1 MNLENLNL
9 LRKILKLPGVCS
21 LPKFCKIVLCHIFG
35 RMCLIVFL
43 AFTLKFPIQTL
54 LSVAPSCSVFWCSTQ
69 FKQNETSENKH
80 TLGGDCS
87 FILDS
92 PRGVL
97 NLVNFGCFVSRRCEC
112 FHYAMKK

>member
-43 AFTLKFPIQTL
+43 AFTLKLPIQTL
-54 LSVAPSCSVFWCSTQ
+54 LSVALSCTVFWCTTQ
-69 FKQNETSENKH
+69 FQQNEISENKH
-80 TLGGDCS
+80 TSGG
-87 FILDS
+87 
-92 PRGVL
+92 
-97 NLVNFGCFVSRRCEC
+97 NFGCFVSRRCEC
-112 FHYAMKK
+112 FHYHAMKKSIKEHIN